1 MVVIQNIIND
11 ASVDE
16 EKLKFTC
23 QQFMQ
28 EFNVGDS
35 ELVVRLV
42 SPVEIQ
48 VLNKEYRS
56 KNQVTNV
63 LSFSSDIPLEIGES
77 ILGDVVICMDVVREE
92 AVIGGKAFSDHLNHM
107 AIHGI
112 LHLLGYDHDDLP
124 SANKMEGIEIE
135 FLKKIGILERA
146 NILSEKMTF
155 KEKAN
160 MFYRLKRLLDY
171 REMGGLFKVLFA
183 QKKGRKF
190 SLGF

>member
-1 MVVIQNIIND
+1 MVIIQNIIND
-11 ASVDE
+11 ATVDD
-16 EKLKFTC
+16 EKLKLTC

-28 EFNVGDS
+28 EFDVGDS

-92 AVIGGKAFSDHLNHM
+92 AVIGGKVFSDHLSHM
-107 AIHGI
+107 VIHGI

-135 FLKKIGILERA
+135 FLKKIGV
-146 NILSEKMTF
+146 N
-155 KEKAN
+155 N
-160 MFYRLKRLLDY
+160 PY
-171 REMGGLFKVLFA
+171 
-183 QKKGRKF
+183 Q
-190 SLGF
+190 

>member
-11 ASVDE
+11 ATVDE
-16 EKLKFTC
+16 EKLKLTC

-28 EFNVGDS
+28 EFDVGDS

-42 SPVEIQ
+42 SPVEMQ

-63 LSFSSDIPLEIGES
+63 LSFLSDIPMEIGET
-77 ILGDVVICMDVVREE
+77 ILGDVVICVDVVRKES
-92 AVIGGKAFSDHLNHM
+92 VLGGKAFSDHLIHM

-112 LHLLGYDHDDLP
+112 LHLLGYDHDDLE

-135 FLKKIGILERA
+135 FLKKIGV
-146 NILSEKMTF
+146 N
-155 KEKAN
+155 N
-160 MFYRLKRLLDY
+160 PY
-171 REMGGLFKVLFA
+171 
-183 QKKGRKF
+183 Q
-190 SLGF
+190 

>member
-11 ASVDE
+11 ATVDE
-16 EKLKFTC
+16 EKLKLTC

-28 EFNVGDS
+28 EFDVGDS

-63 LSFSSDIPLEIGES
+63 LSFLSDIPMEIGET
-77 ILGDVVICMDVVREE
+77 ILGDVGICVDVVRKES
-92 AVIGGKAFSDHLNHM
+92 VLGCKAFSDHLSHM

-112 LHLLGYDHDDLP
+112 LHLLGYDHDDLE

-135 FLKKIGILERA
+135 FLKKIGV
-146 NILSEKMTF
+146 N
-155 KEKAN
+155 N
-160 MFYRLKRLLDY
+160 PY
-171 REMGGLFKVLFA
+171 
-183 QKKGRKF
+183 Q
-190 SLGF
+190 

>member
-1 MVVIQNIIND
+1 MVIIQNIIND
-11 ASVDE
+11 ATVDE
-16 EKLKFTC
+16 EKLKLTC

-28 EFNVGDS
+28 EFDVGDS

-77 ILGDVVICMDVVREE
+77 ILGDVVICVDVVREE
-92 AVIGGKAFSDHLNHM
+92 AVLGGKVFSDHLSHM

-112 LHLLGYDHDDLP
+112 LHLLGYDHDDLE
-124 SANKMEGIEIE
+124 SANKMEEIEIE
-135 FLKKIGILERA
+135 FLKKIGV
-146 NILSEKMTF
+146 N
-155 KEKAN
+155 N
-160 MFYRLKRLLDY
+160 PY
-171 REMGGLFKVLFA
+171 
-183 QKKGRKF
+183 Q
-190 SLGF
+190 

>member
-1 MVVIQNIIND
+1 MIVIQNIIND
-11 ASVDE
+11 ETVDE
-16 EKLKFTC
+16 EKLKLTC

-28 EFNVGDS
+28 EFDIGDS

-63 LSFSSDIPLEIGES
+63 LSFSSDIPLEIGET
-77 ILGDVVICMDVVREE
+77 ILGDVVICVDVVREE
-92 AVIGGKAFSDHLNHM
+92 AVLAGKAFSDHLSHM

-112 LHLLGYDHDDLP
+112 LHLLGYDHDDLA

-135 FLKKIGILERA
+135 FLNKIGVK
-146 NILSEKMTF
+146 NP
-155 KEKAN
+155 
-160 MFYRLKRLLDY
+160 Y
-171 REMGGLFKVLFA
+171 
-183 QKKGRKF
+183 Q
-190 SLGF
+190 